1 MSRCPR
7 CGEAGTISINRV
19 LASKPAGTFSVAG
32 VQPKVVAAEKYE
44 LTCSHC
50 RLYVRGHLK
59 NATTDPATNT
69 FTSGYFVADDPIS
82 LG

>member
-7 CGEAGTISINRV
+7 CGEAGTISVHRV
-19 LASKPAGTFSVAG
+19 LASKPAGTFSLAG

-44 LTCSHC
+44 LTCIHC
-50 RLYVRGHLK
+50 GLHVRGHLE
-59 NATTDPATNT
+59 NAGTDPATNT
-69 FTSGYFVADDPIS
+69 FTSGYFVAEDPIT